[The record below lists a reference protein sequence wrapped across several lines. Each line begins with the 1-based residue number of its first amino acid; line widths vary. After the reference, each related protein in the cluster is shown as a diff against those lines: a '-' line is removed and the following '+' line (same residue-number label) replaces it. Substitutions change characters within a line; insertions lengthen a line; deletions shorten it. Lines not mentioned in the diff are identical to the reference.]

1 MSSVGGKSLVRL
13 LGQSADGRSTNSLIS
28 CRTDGSLDAIVA
40 AVFSLAR

>member
-28 CRTDGSLDAIVA
+28 CRTDVSLDAIVA